1 MQNNIST
8 KIFSPAL
15 LREIEEIGCV
25 SNSSPDS
32 ANNTLANLVQDSN
45 YAPST
50 NAFDEEE
57 PLPEP
62 LDAAGKWITVD
73 GVLQLENRIQRQ
85 IYIFYAYSIFINIK

>member
-1 MQNNIST
+1 MQINIST

-15 LREIEEIGCV
+15 LQEIEDIGSV
-25 SNSSPDS
+25 LNSSPDS

-45 YAPST
+45 YTPST
-50 NAFDEEE
+50 NAFDDEE

-62 LDAAGKWITVD
+62 QDAAGKWITVD

-85 IYIFYAYSIFINIK
+85 IYI